1 MLRSQL
7 GNLGNLAVTIAFIA
21 ALLSMIF
28 YFFAAKENSKNAD
41 FWKKWARNAF
51 YLHTAAI
58 FSVVLVLFSIIFNK
72 YFEYHYA
79 WDNASLSLPLGYA
92 ISCFWQDQEGSFI
105 LWMFWNVILG
115 LLMIYWFN
123 TKKKANANMESPMMV
138 TFAAVQVF
146 LSSMIL
152 GVVIYGDFKL
162 GSSPFLMLKE
172 SMPNLPVWKTQ
183 PNFIPKDGNGL
194 NPLLQNYWMVI
205 HPPTLFLGFA
215 TTLIPF
221 SFAIAALWKRNYQD
235 WIKMAMPWTLASA
248 VILGTGIMMGAI
260 WAYETLNFGGYWSWD
275 PVENAVYVPWLI
287 LVTCFHTML
296 IAQKSSSA
304 LKTSF
309 ILTITQFILILY
321 STFLTRS
328 GILGNASVHSFTDL
342 GLSGQLLIY
351 LLFFLFGAIAIL
363 AFRWKELPR
372 DEKEISTYS
381 SEFWI
386 FLGITTLCLAAFQ
399 VILTTSI
406 PVYNSLA
413 GVFGAKL
420 NMAMPTEPLKH
431 YTVFQ
436 MWLFMAVVCLT
447 AVAQYF
453 WWKKT
458 GKGKLQ
464 SLINPLIITLLI
476 SSVVIALTGSAY
488 WTNMTLSTEI
498 QHILLITVCIFS
510 IVANFNILKDIFKG
524 NFKVAGGA
532 TAHIGIAFMLLG
544 ILYSSAY
551 ERVISLN
558 LSNEKI
564 FKDGKENKENVL
576 LYLNKEEDMRGFK
589 LKFGGEFVDVR
600 KIPGYI
606 EKKFVQPIV
615 ESEFKAIAK
624 TDILDGDKKLAS
636 KGDTIAYEAEN
647 TYYQINYTDKKGNDF
662 NFYPR
667 FQVNQKMGN
676 VASPDIKKFW
686 NRDVYAHV
694 NYITT
699 NEDKEWS
706 VPENF
711 AVAIGDTFFLN
722 DYVAILDKVE
732 PQSELEGMPLKQGD
746 IAAKATVRVL
756 NRDGEKLMYPIFA
769 IKDSEV
775 WSKPVTSNEL
785 GIRAQLAMIDPA
797 SGKFTFAISRGD
809 KEYVV
814 LKALEKPHINLLWLG
829 TALVMIGISLA
840 AARRFKIDLK

>member
-1 MLRSQL
+1 MLRSNL

-21 ALLSMIF
+21 ALLSMFF
-28 YFFAAKENSKNAD
+28 YFFASKENNPEAP

-51 YLHTAAI
+51 YLHTGAI
-58 FSVVLVLFSIIFNK
+58 FATVAILFSIIFNK

-92 ISCFWQDQEGSFI
+92 ISCFWQDQEGSFL
-105 LWMFWNVILG
+105 LWMFWNVLLG
-115 LLMIYWFN
+115 LLMIYWFS
-123 TKKKANANMESPMMV
+123 TKKKADANMESPMMV

-146 LSSMIL
+146 LTSMIL
-152 GVVIYGDFKL
+152 GVVVWGEFKL
-162 GSSPFLMLKE
+162 GSSPFLMLKQT
-172 SMPNLPVWKTQ
+172 MNNPVWKTQ

-221 SFAIAALWKRNYQD
+221 SFAIAALWKRNYHD

-260 WAYETLNFGGYWSWD
+260 WAYETLNFGGYWNWD
-275 PVENAVYVPWLI
+275 PVENAVYVPWII

-296 IAQKSSSA
+296 IARKSTSA

-328 GILGNASVHSFTDL
+328 GILGNSSVHSFTDL

-351 LLFFLFGAIAIL
+351 LLFFLIIAIGIL
-363 AFRWKELPR
+363 VYRWRDLPR

-381 SEFWI
+381 PEFWI
-386 FLGITTLCLAAFQ
+386 FLGITVLCLAAFQ
-399 VILTTSI
+399 VIVTTSI

-413 GVFGAKL
+413 GVFGVKL
-420 NMAMPTEPLKH
+420 SLAMPTDPIKH

-436 MWLFMAVVCLT
+436 MWLFIGVMLLT
-447 AVAQYF
+447 GIAQYF
-453 WWKKT
+453 YWKKT
-458 GKGKLQ
+458 GKDKLQ
-464 SLINPLIITLLI
+464 ALINPLIITLLI
-476 SSVVIALTGSAY
+476 ASVVISITGSMY
-488 WTNMTLSTEI
+488 WENMTVSKSI
-498 QHILLITVCIFS
+498 QHIVLITAGIFS
-510 IVANFNILKDIFKG
+510 LVANGNILKDIFKG

-532 TAHIGIAFMLLG
+532 MAHMGVALMLLG

-551 ERVISLN
+551 EKVISLN
-558 LSNEKI
+558 ASNEKI
-564 FKDGKENKENVL
+564 FKNVKDNKENVL
-576 LYLNKEEDMRGFK
+576 LYLNKPEKMGQFE
-589 LKFGGEFVDVR
+589 LKYGGEFVDVR
-600 KIPGYI
+600 NVPGYI
-606 EKKFVQPIV
+606 EKKFIQPV
-615 ESEFKAIAK
+615 TESEFKAIAK
-624 TDILDGDKKLAS
+624 TDILDGDKKRAS
-636 KGDTIAYEAEN
+636 KGDTLEYEAEN
-647 TYYQINYTDKKGNDF
+647 TYYQINYTDQKGRDF

-667 FQVNQKMGN
+667 FQINQKMGN

-686 NRDVYAHV
+686 NRDIYTHV
-694 NYITT
+694 NYVTT

-732 PQSELEGMPLKQGD
+732 PQSELEGLPLKQGD
-746 IAAKATVRVL
+746 IAARATVRIL
-756 NRDGEKLMYPIFA
+756 NKGEDKMMYPIFA

-775 WSKPVTSNEL
+775 WSKPVTSSEL

-809 KEYVV
+809 KDYVV
-814 LKALEKPHINLLWLG
+814 LKALEKPQINLLWMG

-840 AARRFKIDLK
+840 SVRRFKIDLK

>member
-7 GNLGNLAVTIAFIA
+7 GNLGNFAVTVAFIA
-21 ALLSMIF
+21 SVLSVIF
-28 YFFAAKENSKNAD
+28 YFFASRKDNSDAP

-51 YLHTAAI
+51 FLHAAGVV
-58 FSVVLVLFSIIFNK
+58 SVVAILFSIIFNK

-79 WDNASLSLPLGYA
+79 WDNTSLSLPLGYA
-92 ISCFWQDQEGSFI
+92 ISCFWQDQEGSFL
-105 LWMFWNVILG
+105 LWMFWNVMLG
-115 LLMIYWFN
+115 LLMIWWFN
-123 TKKKANANMESPMMV
+123 TKKKANADMESPMMV
-138 TFAAVQVF
+138 TFAAVEMF
-146 LSSMIL
+146 LTSMIL
-152 GVVIYGDFKL
+152 GVVIWGEFKL
-162 GSSPFLMLKE
+162 GSSPFLTLKE
-172 SMPNLPVWKTQ
+172 SNPEFPLWKSQ

-235 WIKMAMPWTLASA
+235 WIKMAMPWTLVSA

-260 WAYETLNFGGYWSWD
+260 WAYETLNFGGYWNWD

-296 IAQKSSSA
+296 IARKSSSA

-351 LLFFLFGAIAIL
+351 LLTFVFVAVILL

-386 FLGITTLCLAAFQ
+386 FLGITMLCLAAFQ

-406 PVYNSLA
+406 PVYNSIA
-413 GVFGAKL
+413 GIFGVKL

-436 MWLFMAVVCLT
+436 MWLFIAVAGLT
-447 AVAQYF
+447 GVAQYF

-458 GKGKLQ
+458 GKDKLQ
-464 SLINPLIITLLI
+464 SFINPIIITLL
-476 SSVVIALTGSAY
+476 VAALAITITGVNQ
-488 WTNMTLSTEI
+488 W
-498 QHILLITVCIFS
+498 QHIILLTVCVFS
-510 IVANFNILKDIFKG
+510 LVANGNILLDIFKG
-524 NFKVAGGA
+524 NYKVAGGA
-532 TAHIGIAFMLLG
+532 LAHMGVALMLVG

-551 ERVISLN
+551 ERIISLN
-558 LSNEKI
+558 FSNEKI
-564 FKDGKENKENVL
+564 FKDVKDNKENVL
-576 LYLNKEEDMRGFK
+576 LYLNKPENMREFE
-589 LKFGGEFVDVR
+589 LKYGGEFVDIR
-600 KIPGYI
+600 NIPGFI
-606 EKKFVQPIV
+606 EKKFVQAVPQ
-615 ESEFKAIAK
+615 SDYKAVAK
-624 TDILDGDKKLAS
+624 TDILDGEKKLA
-636 KGDTIAYEAEN
+636 KRGDTLEYEAEN
-647 TYYQINYTDKKGNDF
+647 TYYQINYTDKKGNNF

-667 FQVNQKMGN
+667 YQMNQKMGN

-686 NRDVYAHV
+686 NRDIYTHV
-694 NYITT
+694 NYVTT

-711 AVAIGDTFFLN
+711 SVAISDTFFLN

-732 PQSELEGMPLKQGD
+732 AQTELEGMPLQPGD

-756 NRDGEKLMYPIFA
+756 NRDGEKFMYPIFA
-769 IKDSEV
+769 IKNSEV
-775 WSKPVTSNEL
+775 WSKPVVSNEL
-785 GIRAQLAMIDPA
+785 GVRAQLSSIDPA
-797 SGKFTFAISRGD
+797 TGKFTFAISRGD

-814 LKALEKPHINLLWLG
+814 LKAIEKPHINLLWMG

-840 AARRFKIDLK
+840 AVRRFKIDLK